1 MRARNRHMTR
11 RAPSSYRNSSCAY
24 LKCTHDPREVR
35 ASSNLVIKMVLGIVA
50 IKSRSTKGNRGGT
63 FPERRVLLVGLQ

>member
-1 MRARNRHMTR
+1 MWARSRRMTR

-35 ASSNLVIKMVLGIVA
+35 ASSNLLIGMILGTVT
-50 IKSRSTKGNRGGT
+50 IKSRREKGTVEVRS
-63 FPERRVLLVGLQ
+63 RKGLC